1 MCVWG
6 GQSASMCRGVLS
18 EVRGQLER
26 VLVFH
31 HVDHRDPNQVFGLGS
46 NGLYPLSNLALPILF
61 S

>member
-1 MCVWG
+1 MCH
-6 GQSASMCRGVLS
+6 GVLS

-31 HVDHRDPNQVFGLGS
+31 HADLRDQNQAFWLGS

>member
-1 MCVWG
+1 MVYL
-6 GQSASMCRGVLS
+6 LS

-31 HVDHRDPNQVFGLGS
+31 HVDLRDQNQVFGLGS